1 MENFINFS
9 GIHLSYLSYH
19 NFDFNFTTRLSQQ
32 RESYHSVSQSKVDLE
47 STLGYCWI
55 VEIIIAICNKSGS
68 TIYKGGVAQ
77 LVRAQDS

>member
-1 MENFINFS
+1 MNRNQM
-9 GIHLSYLSYH
+9 
-19 NFDFNFTTRLSQQ
+19 FNSI
-32 RESYHSVSQSKVDLE
+32 SQSKVDLE